1 MDMVS
6 VGKNHRFRDWLQNEL
21 NSRGWSQADLARS
34 ADLNRA
40 VINKLLSGHTTPSP
54 VTLKGIARAFKV
66 PTELVFRVA
75 GLLPNIPE
83 SESFM
88 EEITYL
94 IKQIRSP
101 QRKATALLLI
111 KALVTEEEKES
122 NGP

>member
-1 MDMVS
+1 MVS
-6 VGKNHRFRDWLQNEL
+6 VGKNHRFRDWLQKEL

-54 VTLKGIARAFKV
+54 TTLEGIARAFKV
-66 PTELVFRVA
+66 PVESVYRIA

-83 SESFM
+83 PESFL
-88 EEITYL
+88 EELTYL
-94 IKQIRSP
+94 IRKIRSP

-111 KALVTEEEKES
+111 KALVTEEEQEK
-122 NGP
+122 NKK